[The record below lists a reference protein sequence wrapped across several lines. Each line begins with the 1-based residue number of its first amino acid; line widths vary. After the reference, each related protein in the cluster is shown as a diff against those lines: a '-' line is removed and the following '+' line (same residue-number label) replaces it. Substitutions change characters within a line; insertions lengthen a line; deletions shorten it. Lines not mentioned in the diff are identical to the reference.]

1 VYQAFILFIDL
12 YINFSILIR
21 IDMRLFGPDFYNITE
36 LLTEEETMIQRTAFE
51 FVQTEFM
58 PLVHE
63 HYEKATFPLELAP
76 KLGEMG
82 FMGSSLPEESG
93 GSGVSNVAYGLIL
106 HELERGDSGLR
117 SFASVQGALVMY
129 PIHAYGSDEQRSKW
143 LPGLGAG
150 TMIGCFG
157 LTEPNFGSNPGGMA
171 TRCKRDGDDWIINGN
186 KMWITN
192 GTLADVALVWARD
205 DDGIVR
211 GFLLERGM
219 DGFTSSDIHG
229 KLSLRAS
236 ITSELSMSNVRVPD
250 SARLPNIEGLKGPL
264 SCLTQAR
271 YGIAWGMVGAAVD
284 CYNTSLEYSKERK
297 QFSKPIA
304 GYQLTQAKFAEM
316 ITRIT
321 ESQLLVYRLGRLKDE
336 GKMNF
341 QQVSMAKRNN
351 CAMARDIAKMSRE
364 ILGANGVT
372 EDYSPIRHMA
382 NIESVYTYEGTHEM
396 HTLILGQ
403 EVTGIPAY
411 DS

>member
-1 VYQAFILFIDL
+1 
-12 YINFSILIR
+12 
-21 IDMRLFGPDFYNITE
+21 MKLFGPDFYNITE
-36 LLTEEETMIQRTAFE
+36 LLTEEELMIQRTAYE
-51 FVQTEFM
+51 FVQAEFM

-63 HYEKATFPLELAP
+63 HYEKGTFPMELAT
-76 KLGEMG
+76 KLGELG

-129 PIHAYGSDEQRSKW
+129 PIHAYGSHEQKSKW
-143 LPGLGAG
+143 LPGLGSG
-150 TMIGCFG
+150 TKIGCFG
-157 LTEPNFGSNPGGMA
+157 LTEPNFGSNPGGMK
-171 TRCKRDGDDWIINGN
+171 TRCKRDGDGWIINGN

-192 GTLADVALVWARD
+192 GSLADVAVVWARD
-205 DDGIVR
+205 DEGIIR
-211 GFLLERGM
+211 GFLLEKGM
-219 DGFTSSDIHG
+219 EGFTSSDIHG

-236 ITSELSMSNVRVPD
+236 ITSELSMSDVRVPD
-250 SARLPNIEGLKGPL
+250 SSRLPNIEGLKGPL
-264 SCLTQAR
+264 GCLTQAR
-271 YGIAWGMVGAAVD
+271 YGIAWGMIGAAVD
-284 CYNTSLEYSKERK
+284 CYNTALDYSKERK

-321 ESQLLVYRLGRLKDE
+321 EAQLMVYRLGRLKDE
-336 GKMNF
+336 GAMNF

-351 CAMARDIAKMSRE
+351 CDMARDIAKMARE

-403 EVTGIPAY
+403 DVTGIAAF

>member
-1 VYQAFILFIDL
+1 MKKL
-12 YINFSILIR
+12 
-21 IDMRLFGPDFYNITE
+21 GPDFYNITD
-36 LLTEEETMIQRTAFE
+36 LLTEEELLIQQTAYD

-58 PLVHE
+58 PVIND
-63 HYEKATFPLELAP
+63 HYENSTFPMELVP
-76 KLGEMG
+76 KLGELG
-82 FMGSSLPEESG
+82 FMGSPLPESSG
-93 GSGVSNVAYGLIL
+93 GAGVSNVAYGLIL

-129 PIHAYGSDEQRSKW
+129 PIHAYGSDEQKAKW
-143 LPGLGAG
+143 LPELGAG
-150 TMIGCFG
+150 TKIGSFG
-157 LTEPNFGSNPGGMA
+157 LTEPNCGSNPGGMA

-192 GTLADVALVWARD
+192 GSLADVSVVWARD
-205 DDGIVR
+205 EDGLVR
-211 GFLLERGM
+211 GFLLEKGM
-219 DGFTSSDIHG
+219 EGFTTSDIHG

-236 ITSELSMSNVRVPD
+236 ITSELSMANVRVPD

-271 YGIAWGMVGAAVD
+271 YGIAWGMVGCATD
-284 CYNTSLEYSKERK
+284 CYNIALEYSKERK
-297 QFSKPIA
+297 QFSKPIG
-304 GYQLTQAKFAEM
+304 GYQLTQAKLAEM
-316 ITRIT
+316 VTRIT

-336 GKMNF
+336 GKMTF

-351 CAMARDIAKMSRE
+351 CELARDVARISRG
-364 ILGANGVT
+364 ILGANGIT
-372 EDYSPIRHMA
+372 EDYSPMRHMA

-403 EVTGIPAY
+403 DVTGLAAY